1 MSFEW
6 KDWRNPQIVL
16 PDEPD
21 PRPALPL
28 RHARVSDI
36 AHHAGV
42 STATVD
48 RVLNQRA
55 GVRETTRQ
63 RVLQAKAAIE
73 AGVARPVAASRQP
86 APPPGRAVPWR
97 LKVLLPA
104 DAGPSTEGLAHAFQA
119 MGERGDVTVECEFMR
134 KLEPAQLARKLRAC
148 TGQRVDAVAFQALD
162 DPRVHHAVDDLGAA
176 GLPCLSV
183 ASGLEHPGTAGYVG
197 VDNAAA
203 GRTAGYLM
211 GRLTAGAGAVAVI
224 SSGPLYRSHNEREM
238 GYRSALRPSAGR
250 LTVVSA
256 FNASDDDAGCAEVV
270 TALLDDHPDLLGV
283 YNVGGG
289 NDGLVRALRNRGVDD
304 ELTVVCHNLTPE
316 TRDYLLDG
324 AVDIVIHQD
333 MQRAAEETVTALVAH
348 LQSQDH
354 RIAPLRVEVITR
366 ENTYSV
372 PVMAQGT

>member
-6 KDWRNPQIVL
+6 KDWRNPQVL
-16 PDEPD
+16 PPEVSE
-21 PRPALPL
+21 PRPALPH
-28 RHARVSDI
+28 RHARVVDI

-148 TGQRVDAVAFQALD
+148 TGQRVDAVAFQAL
-162 DPRVHHAVDDLGAA
+162 
-176 GLPCLSV
+176 
-183 ASGLEHPGTAGYVG
+183 AGYVG